1 MSLPGFVCV
10 AGRTVRPGW
19 RMRPRAVPLPFV
31 LVVVAGCGG
40 QTGEATSQ
48 PVPRVASTASVAT
61 SAAVAPPAMPQP
73 DAVKVG
79 LERLDSPAGRSLTNM
94 RVGLIAN
101 AASVTRTGQS
111 AFKAM
116 QAHGIHVV
124 RMFAAEHGL
133 SGAHGAGEPAGRGGS
148 ASAIPVVSLYEPGH
162 MKPTA
167 ADLRGLDALVYDLQD
182 AGVRF
187 FTYVSTM
194 IYAQQA
200 AASAGI
206 RFVVLDRPNPLGGD
220 RVAGPVAD
228 LPDSF
233 VSVAPGPLVH
243 GLTAGEMARLVQR
256 RSHPRGDLLVV
267 PMEGW
272 RRSMTWAD
280 TGRRWVRP
288 SPSLRSAQAALL
300 YPGTALLEG
309 TTATEGRG
317 TAAPFRIIGAPWAKV
332 RPLLSA
338 ASVPGVDA
346 SSRSFTP
353 RPTASV
359 PEPKFSGQ
367 RCSGIAIQ
375 VTDDSTNT
383 FALGLRL
390 LHALRAQPGFQ
401 WLGGGRN
408 FDTLVGTRRVRRALD
423 RGASVKAIL
432 AAESA
437 DIAAWRR
444 VREAALLYSG

>member
-1 MSLPGFVCV
+1 MSVLGFM
-10 AGRTVRPGW
+10 AAAARTVRP
-19 RMRPRAVPLPFV
+19 RRRIRHHALFPTLV
-31 LVVVAGCGG
+31 LAVVAGCGG
-40 QTGEATSQ
+40 QTGEASSQ
-48 PVPRVASTASVAT
+48 PAPRVASTVSVST
-61 SAAVAPPAMPQP
+61 PAAVAPPAVPPP
-73 DAVKVG
+73 DVVKVG
-79 LERLDSPAGRSLTNM
+79 LERLDSPEGRSLRGM

-101 AASVTRTGQS
+101 AASVTMTGRPAS
-111 AFKAM
+111 KAM
-116 QAHGIHVV
+116 QAHGVHVV
-124 RMFAAEHGL
+124 RLFAAEHGL
-133 SGAHGAGEPAGRGGS
+133 SAAYGAGEPAGGGGS
-148 ASAIPVVSLYEPGH
+148 AASIPVVSLYEPGH
-162 MKPTA
+162 LQPTA

-256 RSHPRGDLLVV
+256 RSHPRGDLVVV

-272 RRSMTWAD
+272 RREMTWAD

-317 TAAPFRIIGAPWAKV
+317 TVAPFQIIGAPWAKV
-332 RPLLSA
+332 RALLAA
-338 ASVPGVDA
+338 ASVPGADA

-367 RCSGIAIQ
+367 RCAGVAIQ

-390 LHALRAQPGFQ
+390 LHALRTQPGFR
-401 WLGGGRN
+401 WLGGGSN
-408 FDTLVGTRRVRRALD
+408 FDTLLGTRRVRRALD
-423 RGASVKAIL
+423 RGVSVRAIL
-432 AAESA
+432 VAQSA

-444 VREAALLYSG
+444 VREPALLYGE